1 MRKIN
6 NIDFGERLK
15 KLRELKGLTKSD
27 LAKFLKVSY
36 KTITRWEKGET
47 VPSILE
53 LKEIAKILEVPEDY
67 LLGKTDIFVAT
78 NSIESKIK
86 RLPPEARGE
95 LENILDYLYYK
106 YKRRGK

>member
-67 LLGKTDIFVAT
+67 LLGKTDIYHCNKLYRIT
-78 NSIESKIK
+78 NKKTPSRSKT
-86 RLPPEARGE
+86 RT
-95 LENILDYLYYK
+95 
-106 YKRRGK
+106 